1 MTRASI
7 QLHGA
12 LLLMAAAALTSCS
25 ADDGQEQE
33 VMQTRT
39 WCVSVPTDW
48 ATPTTRS
55 TMTESSGTLTAAWS
69 ANDAVLAYKSG
80 SSIGTVYAA
89 AAGTSATL
97 TGTLSGS
104 FAVDDEL
111 TLYYPGVTPDYTTQ
125 AGTLASIS
133 VKDYVEASVTVNAV
147 DGSSG
152 ILGTTTATFS
162 HRQSFTK
169 FTFSEAVHSVVI
181 SATDMS
187 DITVTAASGDQTD
200 FYVALPLEGSV
211 EYTFLCTTN
220 AGAEYRGTKTGD
232 LTNGRYYTTNVDIA
246 PGVGVTN
253 TSTWGDGGYVI
264 GNATTPGNIYF

>member
-7 QLHGA
+7 QLYGA

-33 VMQTRT
+33 VMQTRI
-39 WCVSVPTDW
+39 WSVSVPTDW
-48 ATPTTRS
+48 ATSTTRS
-55 TMTESSGTLTAAWS
+55 MMTESSGTLTAAWS
-69 ANDAVLAYKSG
+69 ANDAVLVYKSG

-97 TGTLSGS
+97 TGTLTGT

-125 AGTLASIS
+125 SGTLASIS
-133 VKDYVEASVTVNAV
+133 AKDYVEASVTVNAV
-147 DGSSG
+147 DASNG

-169 FTFSEAVHSVVI
+169 FTFSTAVHSVVI

-187 DITVTAASGDQTD
+187 DITVTAASGDQTE
-200 FYVALPLEGSV
+200 FYVALPLEGSH

-220 AGAEYRGTKTGD
+220 AGVEYRGTKTGN

-253 TSTWGDGGYVI
+253 TSAWG
-264 GNATTPGNIYF
+264 NTTEYSGIQLYL

>member
-1 MTRASI
+1 MKKNDYR
-7 QLHGA
+7 LYGA
-12 LLLMAAAALTSCS
+12 LLLTAAAALVGCS
-25 ADDGQEQE
+25 SDDGETAVERQTWQ
-33 VMQTRT
+33 VTIPTAQADVTTRT
-39 WCVSVPTDW
+39 SLTVSGTSMSAVWQTTDAVKVYKNSSSVGTLTP
-48 ATPTTRS
+48 ATSATSATL
-55 TMTESSGTLTAAWS
+55 SGTLT
-69 ANDAVLAYKSG
+69 G
-80 SSIGTVYAA
+80 M
-89 AAGTSATL
+89 
-97 TGTLSGS
+97 
-104 FAVDDEL
+104 FAVGN
-111 TLYYPGVTPDYTTQ
+111 TLNLYWPDNSPSYTTQ
-125 AGTLASIS
+125 AGTLESIS
-133 VKDYVEASVTVNAV
+133 AKDYVEASVTVNAV
-147 DGSSG
+147 DGSNG

-232 LTNGRYYTTNVDIA
+232 LTNGRYYTTHVDIA